1 MASCVYWI
9 IGFARLAIIRHCIA
23 TARILLPI
31 KPVPCYCHAVK
42 YLDKRSN
49 LFRAFSRVWAC
60 NVSIDEPAGLTSAS
74 LFLTLDY
81 ELLKTKKNCWT
92 EIYGILGLNE
102 SNLEESIFQSF
113 QIDWINNH
121 RSHSRYVKRKNL
133 PRIRSGVPPISS

>member
-42 YLDKRSN
+42 YLDERSN
-49 LFRAFSRVWAC
+49 LLRPFSRVWAC

-74 LFLTLDY
+74 LFLILDD
-81 ELLKTKKNCWT
+81 ELWKQKKTVELKSM
-92 EIYGILGLNE
+92 EY
-102 SNLEESIFQSF
+102 
-113 QIDWINNH
+113 
-121 RSHSRYVKRKNL
+121 
-133 PRIRSGVPPISS
+133 